1 MNILLIS
8 SSNFFSTYGGGQ
20 VYVKNIADEM
30 IRQGMD
36 ITIISP
42 DRNSREIV
50 AKGEYRARPLYT
62 YNCKADKAVIAKV
75 VSDDIRPDIIHAHG
89 EKALFCTIGRELNIP
104 VVVTAHHGG
113 IVCPAGTLLNC
124 KDEICQVPVSHANCL
139 ECVLRNTKTGTF
151 FYPLLKRIPLSF
163 RLKAGE
169 LLTKLPFIYFVTPIL
184 SSDRSIANKK
194 KEWDSIVENCSLML
208 APSHAIAQ
216 AMTRNG
222 LQAEKIKIVP
232 HGIPLPEK
240 IPPFPPLD
248 DGIKFF
254 YAGRFGRI
262 KGTHILLQDFNQVP
276 DPTVQLHLIGDCNN
290 KYGRRLQ
297 KKYRNDKR
305 IIWHGKIDSDK
316 IYETIAPFHTTT
328 TTTTYLEVFGLH
340 IAEALAMGKP
350 VVATRCGGAEMQVD
364 NSNGWLIEP
373 NKAGE
378 MRDLMI
384 ELAKN
389 PQQIKA
395 KSIHASE
402 KVISIERHVGDLS
415 EIYMTF
421 KKK

>member
-1 MNILLIS
+1 MTILLIS

-50 AKGEYRARPLYT
+50 AKGEYRGRPLYT
-62 YNCKADKAVIAKV
+62 Y
-75 VSDDIRPDIIHAHG
+75 
-89 EKALFCTIGRELNIP
+89 
-104 VVVTAHHGG
+104 
-113 IVCPAGTLLNC
+113 
-124 KDEICQVPVSHANCL
+124 
-139 ECVLRNTKTGTF
+139 
-151 FYPLLKRIPLSF
+151 
-163 RLKAGE
+163 
-169 LLTKLPFIYFVTPIL
+169 
-184 SSDRSIANKK
+184 
-194 KEWDSIVENCSLML
+194 
-208 APSHAIAQ
+208 
-216 AMTRNG
+216 
-222 LQAEKIKIVP
+222 
-232 HGIPLPEK
+232 
-240 IPPFPPLD
+240 
-248 DGIKFF
+248 
-254 YAGRFGRI
+254 
-262 KGTHILLQDFNQVP
+262 
-276 DPTVQLHLIGDCNN
+276 
-290 KYGRRLQ
+290 
-297 KKYRNDKR
+297 
-305 IIWHGKIDSDK
+305 
-316 IYETIAPFHTTT
+316 
-328 TTTTYLEVFGLH
+328 
-340 IAEALAMGKP
+340 MGKP